1 MGWGLI
7 DLDIKSPDRH
17 GRVGLALRQTAA
29 APGQPDTFELL
40 DHGGCGAGAERRFT
54 AIDLPP
60 PAIPI
65 SWREVQGFA
74 G

>member
-1 MGWGLI
+1 MGDKKI
-7 DLDIKSPDRH
+7 KVDDLPEFDIAQHLTDEQ
-17 GRVGLALRQTAA
+17 AIAA
-29 APGQPDTFELL
+29 NL
-40 DHGGCGAGAERRFT
+40 DVVREEGN
-54 AIDLPP
+54 DLPP